1 MTLKHFGLRGRLAA
15 LLAAAAL
22 LPHTASA
29 HSLGYAVN
37 TVNWTFAGAAQ
48 VVVDGMTSNVL
59 AKPANQRLI
68 ITFASECAVD
78 APAGNTSG
86 WVDVDIVLLDAA
98 GAVVHTATPTA
109 GSADAFC
116 AANGTAG
123 FDGWESNAVVALVPY
138 NFPAG
143 NYRVQVR
150 ARINGG
156 ATGGWFGERQ
166 LAVSL

>member
-1 MTLKHFGLRGRLAA
+1 MTSTTFGLRGRLAA

-22 LPHTASA
+22 LPHPASA
-29 HSLGYAVN
+29 HSLGYAIN
-37 TVNWTFAGAAQ
+37 TSNWTFAGPAQ
-48 VVVDGMTSNVL
+48 VVVNGMTSNMFF
-59 AKPANQRLI
+59 KPANQRLI
-68 ITFASECAVD
+68 LTFASECAVD

-86 WVDVDIVLLDAA
+86 WVDVDIVLLNAA
-98 GAVVHTATPTA
+98 GAVVLTAAPTA

-123 FDGWESNAVVALVPY
+123 FDGWESNSVSALVPY

-143 NYRVQVR
+143 NYQVQVR

-166 LAVSL
+166 LTVSL